1 MISKY
6 LEASILAFIQGFSE
20 FIPVSSTGHLIIAA
34 DLLSFSNNSSQVFE
48 IFIQLGAILAVVIEY
63 RKKISST
70 FVDLHSSKIAQNFT
84 LHLII
89 AFIPAALL
97 GFLFH
102 DLIKYFLFNPTTVAI
117 ALITGGIVII
127 LIEKL
132 LPERKIITVDH
143 ISKYQALFIGL
154 AQCLSL
160 VPGVSRAGATI
171 MGGLIAGLDRKTS
184 TEFSFFLAIP
194 IIVAASL
201 FDLSQNFH
209 LLNKS
214 DLIIFTT
221 GFVTAFISALL
232 IIKIFIHF
240 VANHNF
246 IIFGWY
252 RILIGIITLWYFY

>member
-1 MISKY
+1 MDLY
-6 LEASILAFIQGFSE
+6 LIWAAFVLGIVEGVTE

-117 ALITGGIVII
+117 ALITGGIVI
-127 LIEKL
+127 
-132 LPERKIITVDH
+132 
-143 ISKYQALFIGL
+143 
-154 AQCLSL
+154 LSL
-160 VPGVSRAGATI
+160 
-171 MGGLIAGLDRKTS
+171 
-184 TEFSFFLAIP
+184 
-194 IIVAASL
+194 
-201 FDLSQNFH
+201 
-209 LLNKS
+209 
-214 DLIIFTT
+214 
-221 GFVTAFISALL
+221 
-232 IIKIFIHF
+232 IH
-240 VANHNF
+240 
-246 IIFGWY
+246 I
-252 RILIGIITLWYFY
+252 